1 MNFDPR
7 SNVNAR
13 KVLGDELRMK
23 SSLHHS
29 THSSHTT
36 HASHATARH
45 CWLLLGNLGDD
56 ALSGA
61 EKGGHTRCISEGSP
75 DHLGGVDDASG
86 DHVGHLLVGS
96 VKTLV
101 SAGVHDLVHDDRS
114 VKTGVV
120 SDLVK
125 GPGERVLEDRN
136 TLLLVFIISSYASHS
151 VQTSDESHSTAG
163 NNSLLHCGP
172 GGVESVSNTILLL
185 IDLNLGSAANLE
197 DSHTGGHPGHPLL
210 QLLFLVLAVGVLDL
224 IPDHVHPLADV
235 GLSAASSQHH
245 AVILGHHNLPNLP

>member
-29 THSSHTT
+29 THSA

-61 EKGGHTRCISEGSP
+61 EQGGHTRCISEGSP

-86 DHVGHLLVGS
+86 DHVNHLLVGS
-96 VKTLV
+96 VETLV
-101 SAGVHDLVHDDRS
+101 CAGVHDLVHDDRS
-114 VKTGVV
+114 VKAGVV
-120 SDLVK
+120 RDLVK

-136 TLLLVFIISSYASHS
+136 TLLLVFIISSNASHS
-151 VQTSDESHSTAG
+151 VQTSDESDSTSG
-163 NNSLLHCGP
+163 NYSLLHCSP
-172 GGVESVSNTILLL
+172 GGVERVGYTILLL
-185 IDLNLGSAANLE
+185 ID
-197 DSHTGGHPGHPLL
+197 
-210 QLLFLVLAVGVLDL
+210 
-224 IPDHVHPLADV
+224 
-235 GLSAASSQHH
+235 
-245 AVILGHHNLPNLP
+245 